1 MNNKMKMLAI
11 VAVLV
16 SSVAQVDAGR
26 GGRGVQSRR
35 APASARR
42 AASPTLGDVMDAV
55 VEVVENEAHTSWDW
69 KAVKKLNDVH
79 PWFPGTSPLN
89 KIKEGRD
96 TGYLPEWC
104 WEQSFAR
111 HPDGLGLGTRSIN
124 PSIQLGFT
132 VLLKWLPVALIV
144 RGIYKVATKK
154 KKKHHKK
161 HDEKGHHVALNA

>member
-16 SSVAQVDAGR
+16 SSVAQVDAF
-26 GGRGVQSRR
+26 
-35 APASARR
+35 
-42 AASPTLGDVMDAV
+42 LGDKVKDTVRELAG
-55 VEVVENEAHTSWDW
+55 EVVGENEAHSSWDW
-69 KAVKKLNDVH
+69 KAVSRLNNVH
-79 PWFPGTSPLN
+79 SWFPGTYPLN
-89 KIKEGRD
+89 EIKEERK

-104 WEQSFAR
+104 WEQSELRVAT
-111 HPDGLGLGTRSIN
+111 GTEFGVFRRSIH

-161 HDEKGHHVALNA
+161 HDEKAHHVALNA